1 MSISGFTLIKQLSIY
16 PKKTVLN
23 EYTDNRLMSLIQHEV
38 GIEYSKDHP
47 QNKTYGY
54 TNEQLHLKKIF
65 SLYSKKDDCLKIKMS
80 DLPHGWGRIL
90 PTAYASLSVLHR
102 PTRHSLCEG
111 IYADIDIV
119 SSCQSV
125 FKNILELNNYACP
138 CITEY
143 LERRDEIFDELKTK
157 YSVSRDTIKRLFTL
171 LAFGGKAKYWY
182 EKNEIVNDNN
192 PFVMKLEAEYKLI
205 IDVIYDANPQIIQ
218 DILKAQPLKFIE
230 YTDPVDLLAKK
241 KRTVAA
247 MFYQTAER
255 QLQEAMIKYLV
266 DGRNFKLEDIVPCQ
280 DGFMVLKSLYYPE
293 ILQECEQVVK
303 NLYNFNIKLKMK
315 EFDERFEI
323 PAYISDK
330 DKKKQLKD
338 HQDANKLI
346 LKEQQRISKEMRK
359 DTIKSMQE
367 LKAELALETK
377 NKKEELKIEKI
388 DAEENQYKDELRKTF
403 CDEEGKHTLPSGKI
417 IDYCDELFEAVS
429 NDLQAVEKLYA
440 FYPYFV
446 FCQGELYA
454 FSFKTGLYSDD
465 KTSFLNLIKDHKEYI
480 HTEVYDEKKQIY
492 VKNRRISYGNTI
504 SYMEKM
510 IPLMKTMNVNNDWLK
525 QQQSS
530 SLGKLLFKNGYYDFK
545 TGLFYSKE
553 KYGYSPDILFVFCVP
568 HNFEELD
575 DDDVAY
581 MNTIKTR
588 IFYNPLGEE
597 LGDYL
602 ILNLAR
608 GLSGEIMKRFIFCLG
623 GTNGGKS
630 VLTDAISLSCGDYA
644 GVFNAENMSYRQS
657 SADEAAQLRWALLL
671 RFKRIIMSN
680 EIKNGD
686 GEKEVCLNSNMMK
699 KCSSGG
705 DAIVGRTHCKEETSF
720 IPHFLT
726 VCFANDMPKIKPYDD
741 AINGRLK
748 VIKFDKTFVTEPSNE
763 FELQM
768 DNNIKDELKT
778 VRFQRC
784 FMMLLLQYYADWN
797 DNRQEKDYVEIEPES
812 VKIGKLE
819 WVLEAEGFLVTFFKD
834 FELTRDEKDF
844 VKSSD
849 IEEWIKQSKIGISM
863 MKFAIELKKYLTI
876 NKIENVFVKDRK
888 VGGKN
893 SKWWIGMKRLYDINE
908 GVQEEPC

>member
-1 MSISGFTLIKQLSIY
+1 
-16 PKKTVLN
+16 VLN
-23 EYTDNRLMSLIQHEV
+23 EYTDNRLLALIQHEI

-54 TNEQLHLKKIF
+54 TNEQVHLKKVI
-65 SLYSKKDDCLKIKMS
+65 SLYNKKDDCLKIKIN
-80 DLPHGWGRIL
+80 DLPHGWGRIF

-102 PTRHSLCEG
+102 KTRHSLCEG

-125 FKNILELNNYACP
+125 FKNILEMNGYSCP
-138 CITEY
+138 YLTEY
-143 LERRDEIFDELKTK
+143 IERREEIFLELQAK
-157 YSVSRDTIKRLFTL
+157 YKVERDILKKLFTS
-171 LAFGGKAKYWY
+171 LAFGGQAKYWY
-182 EKNEIVNDNN
+182 EKFNVEDDLNFFICR
-192 PFVMKLEAEYKLI
+192 LEDEYKLI
-205 IDVIYDANPQIIQ
+205 IEIIYDANQQIIQ
-218 DILKAQPLKFIE
+218 DILKAQPLKFIKHTNPAE
-230 YTDPVDLLAKK
+230 LLAKK
-241 KRTVAA
+241 RRTVAA
-247 MFYQTAER
+247 MFYQTVER

-280 DGFMVLKSLYYPE
+280 DGFMVLKPLYYPE

-303 NLYNFNIKLKMK
+303 NLFDFNIKLKMK

-338 HQDANKLI
+338 QQDANKLILKDQQDANKLI

-359 DTIKSMQE
+359 DNIKSMQE
-367 LKAELALETK
+367 LKAELAIETK
-377 NKKEELKIEKI
+377 QKKEELKIEKI
-388 DAEENQYKDELRKTF
+388 DADENQYKDELKKTF
-403 CDEEGKHTLPSGKI
+403 CDGGKHQLPSGKI
-417 IDYCDELFEAVS
+417 IDYCDGLFEAVS
-429 NDLQAVEKLYA
+429 SDLQAVEKLYA

-454 FSFKTGLYSDD
+454 FSFKTGLYSND

-545 TGLFYSKE
+545 KGMFYSKE

-608 GLSGEIMKRFIFCLG
+608 GLSGEIMKRFLFCLG

-630 VLTDAISLSCGDYA
+630 ILTDAISLSCGDYA
-644 GVFNAENMSYRQS
+644 GVFNAENMAYRQS

-741 AINGRLK
+741 AINLRLK
-748 VIKFDKTFVTEPSNE
+748 IAPFNKTFVTEPSNE
-763 FELQM
+763 FELQL
-768 DNNIKDELKT
+768 DPDIKDELKT

-784 FMMLLLQYYADWN
+784 FMMLSLQYYADWN
-797 DNRQEKDYVEIEPES
+797 DAKKEEGYVEFEPES
-812 VKIGKLE
+812 VKVGKKD
-819 WVLEAEGFLVTFFKD
+819 WVQESEGFLVTFFKD
-834 FELTRDEKDF
+834 FELSQDEKDF

-849 IEEWIKQSKIGISM
+849 IEEWIKQTKIGISM
-863 MKFAIELKKYLTI
+863 TKFAIELKKYLTI

-888 VGGKN
+888 VGGKT
-893 SKWWIGMKRLYDINE
+893 SKWWVGIKRLYDADE
-908 GVQEEPC
+908 GVEEEAC